1 MSYLFYW
8 SRKNSWLDVS
18 ESIIF
23 FWFSLLLHLILFLCN
38 IGPYYLQS
46 LTKFQ
51 WRGGKTFSRLSW
63 IFTEPRSF
71 QQKFYRMRRRWIS
84 GRVLNYCKS
93 GTHHTCSCS
102 NFHFPFMFT
111 IKEFFANIKINVY
124 EFVNEMQFI

>member
-1 MSYLFYW
+1 MCQ
-8 SRKNSWLDVS
+8 KVS
-18 ESIIF
+18 FF

-111 IKEFFANIKINVY
+111 IKDFFANIKINVY